1 MRGGLGTSLFAL
13 AKEKKGI
20 YFRRFPIHNPMKKQ
34 LLFSVCCFL
43 SYFVSFAQ
51 ATKSPVV
58 ISQVYGAQGVVYQ
71 NDFIELFNRSNVPV
85 TLTGHSVQIA
95 SATGTTFYKVP
106 LPTITLLPGQYY
118 LISCAATAATGA
130 PLPTPDL
137 LAPSLDMGP
146 SNGRVALS
154 SSTATLSGSA
164 CFSSGTVVDLVGY
177 GTAFCYEGSGALQGM
192 TSTTAAVRLGS
203 GTIDGNNNSL
213 DFAVQTPAPR
223 NSSSSY
229 GPTVSLPVRLQS
241 FTATKGAGSVGLSWK
256 TALEENT
263 VSFTIERSSDGRQFM
278 VLGTLPAAGK
288 PSTYAYMDVATP
300 AGTQYYRLRVTDR
313 DGAVSYSHI
322 IAVARNGKSA
332 AQLYPNPAG
341 NTVVIEVKGTAGHT
355 IQVTDLSGR
364 IVKTIAVLQPGDSS
378 LSVDISDLVS
388 GIYFVKV
395 GTDYLRLMKQ

>member
-1 MRGGLGTSLFAL
+1 
-13 AKEKKGI
+13 
-20 YFRRFPIHNPMKKQ
+20 MKKQ
-34 LLFSVCCFL
+34 LFFSACCFL
-43 SYFVSFAQ
+43 VSFVSFAQ
-51 ATKSPVV
+51 AIKSPVV

-71 NDFIELFNRSNVPV
+71 NDFIELFNRSNAPV
-85 TLTGHSVQIA
+85 TLTGHSVQYASPSGSTFSRIIA
-95 SATGTTFYKVP
+95 

-118 LISCAATAATGA
+118 LISCATTAATGL

-137 LAPSLDMGP
+137 VAPTMDLGI

-154 SSTATLSGSA
+154 STTTALNGVANA
-164 CFSSGTVVDLVGY
+164 CFSSGTVLDLLGY

-223 NSSSSY
+223 NSASLY

-263 VSFTIERSSDGRQFM
+263 VSFIIERSSDGRLFM
-278 VLGTLPAAGK
+278 ALGTLPAAGK
-288 PSTYAYMDVATP
+288 PNTYSYTDVATP
-300 AGTQYYRLRVTDR
+300 VGIQYYRLRVTDK

-322 IAVARNGKSA
+322 IAVNRNGKSA

-341 NTVVIEVKGTAGHT
+341 NTVVIEVTGTAGHA

-364 IVKTIAVLQPGDSS
+364 IVKTIAVVQPGDSS
-378 LSVDISDLVS
+378 LSVDVSDLVS
-388 GIYFVKV
+388 GIYLVKV
-395 GTDYLRLMKQ
+395 GTDYLRLVKR